1 MKRTVRLA
9 SHDKYRA
16 SFLTEDRSWIG
27 ALGPNKHV
35 VLLCEQLIYTDVHDG
50 TLGEALTNST
60 TAALFVKSAEYS
72 GLLDAPVPVPEDT
85 SDPLIAAADLAS
97 ALPLANEIFGDGI
110 GDRQL
115 SAGDKEILKKAE
127 ESATSL
133 VRENACFCVP
143 SALQKQSLCASGGR
157 RLVLVYDVKM
167 TACAS
172 VKDGP
177 PVLIEQHLRDALR
190 AAVAARGPGG
200 PALSPGDVII
210 ILGGRG
216 RGSAAA
222 QHSQVKRVADSVLG
236 PLALNHE
243 EFFIHHL
250 QDQKLRPAAAE
261 CSALETALAYTV
273 EAKDLSRA
281 RPARPNK
288 HYKPADT
295 QGSVCFVLPRACI
308 ICQAM

>member
-1 MKRTVRLA
+1 MITERTARLA
-9 SHDKYRA
+9 SHDMFRA
-16 SFLTEDRSWIG
+16 SFLAEDRSWIG
-27 ALGPNKHV
+27 ALGPQKHV
-35 VLLCEQLIYTDVHDG
+35 VLLCEQLIYMDLHDG
-50 TLGEALTNST
+50 ALGEALTNST

-72 GLLDAPVPVPEDT
+72 GLMDAPVQVPEDP
-85 SDPLIAAADLAS
+85 SDPPIAAATLAS

-115 SAGDKEILKKAE
+115 STGDKEILKKAE

-133 VRENACFCVP
+133 VRENASFCLP
-143 SALQKQSLCASGGR
+143 SALPKQSLCASGGR
-157 RLVLVYDVKM
+157 RLVFLYDVKM

-177 PVLIEQHLRDALR
+177 PMLVEQHLRDALR
-190 AAVAARGPGG
+190 AAVAPRGPGG

-210 ILGGRG
+210 ISGGRG

-222 QHSQVKRVADSVLG
+222 QHTHVKRVADSVLG
-236 PLALNHE
+236 ALALNHE

-273 EAKDLSRA
+273 EGKDLSKA

-295 QGSVCFVLPRACI
+295 QGPVR
-308 ICQAM
+308 